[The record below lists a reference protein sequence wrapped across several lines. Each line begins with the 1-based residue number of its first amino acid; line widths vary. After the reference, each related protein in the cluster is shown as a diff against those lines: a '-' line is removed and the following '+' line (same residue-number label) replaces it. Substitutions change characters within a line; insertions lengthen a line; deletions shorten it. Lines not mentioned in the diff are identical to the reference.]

1 MELTF
6 LRHAKTALNGKGYVA
21 TKLDYSLTKEGIE
34 ECKKNQ
40 FSTDIFADV
49 YCSPYKRTYETSK
62 IIYPFKEPIKTD
74 LITQRDLGILNEKL
88 KMEFSK
94 EYLSLIK
101 NYQIN
106 PIGAESLEDIL
117 KRITNFFGLLLNNY
131 DEKSKILI
139 VTHNGIMRII
149 KKYFLG
155 YEYDYE
161 TNNLGKF
168 VMKLE
173 RCKNEF
179 RK

>member
-6 LRHAKTALNGKGYVA
+6 LRHAQTSLNGKGYIA
-21 TKLDYSLTKEGIE
+21 TKLDYSLTLEGIE

-40 FSTDIFADV
+40 FLMDIFEDV

-62 IIYPFKEPIKTD
+62 LIYPFKEPIKNN
-74 LITQRDLGILNEKL
+74 LITQRDLGVLNEKF

-94 EYLSLIK
+94 EYLSLIT
-101 NYQIN
+101 NYKIN
-106 PIGAESLEDIL
+106 PTGAESLEDII
-117 KRITNFFGLLLNNY
+117 KRVTMFFELLLNNY

-139 VTHNGIMRII
+139 VTHNGIMRVI
-149 KKYFLG
+149 KKYFLD

-173 RCKNEF
+173 RK
-179 RK
+179 K

>member
-34 ECKKNQ
+34 ECKRNQ

-74 LITQRDLGILNEKL
+74 LITQRDLGILNEKF

-117 KRITNFFGLLLNNY
+117 KRVTNFFELLFNNY

-173 RCKNEF
+173 RGKYEF